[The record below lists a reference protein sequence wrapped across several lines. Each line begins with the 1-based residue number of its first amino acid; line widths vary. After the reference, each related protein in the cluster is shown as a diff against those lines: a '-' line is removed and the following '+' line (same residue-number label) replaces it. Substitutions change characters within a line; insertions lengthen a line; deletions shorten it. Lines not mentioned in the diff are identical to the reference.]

1 MGKYKVDCNNCQ
13 SMTKQ
18 FKDNWDCKHE
28 HMEFE
33 TSYKCFNKNET
44 NQHPSQYIQ
53 NILLMT
59 NLVTKFKQFTKNPI
73 IINGQNHHT

>member
-1 MGKYKVDCNNCQ
+1 MGKHKVDCNNCK

-18 FKDNWDCKHE
+18 FKDNWHCKHE

-44 NQHPSQYIQ
+44 NQHLSQYIQ

-59 NLVTKFKQFTKNPI
+59 NLVIKFREFFLNKKKTD
-73 IINGQNHHT
+73 G